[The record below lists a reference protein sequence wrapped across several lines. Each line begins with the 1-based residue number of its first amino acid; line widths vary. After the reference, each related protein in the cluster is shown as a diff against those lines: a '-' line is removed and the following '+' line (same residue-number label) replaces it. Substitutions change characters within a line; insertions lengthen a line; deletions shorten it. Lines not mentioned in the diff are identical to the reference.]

1 MPNLKT
7 LNKGKKYLIVI
18 GHPDKKSFCWNGI
31 YKTMIRQMRKY
42 KVNYRTIDLYSDSFA
57 RPRTKLVEKYQK
69 WVTWSTHICFI
80 SPVWWFR
87 LTPRLET
94 FFDEVFT
101 PGWAYKF
108 VKVTKL
114 YAYPKPFLSDKK
126 VRTYITHGAPM
137 LPVVTIYLNSVKLRL
152 VMGVYTFVFGWRLS
166 LFSKTKQFWS
176 VPFVS
181 QKKRTKYLRTVK
193 DDIKKDLIEKM

>member
-7 LNKGKKYLIVI
+7 LDKGKKYLIVI

-31 YKTMIRQMRKY
+31 YTTMIRQMRKH
-42 KVNYRTIDLYSDSFA
+42 KINYRTIDLYSDSFA
-57 RPRTKLVEKYQK
+57 RPRTKLIEKYQK

-181 QKKRTKYLRTVK
+181 DKKRKKYLNVVK
-193 DDIKKDLIEKM
+193 KDIKKDLKI

>member
-126 VRTYITHGAPM
+126 VRTYITHGTPM

>member
-7 LNKGKKYLIVI
+7 LDKQKKYLIVI

-31 YKTMIRQMRKY
+31 YKTMIRQMRKH
-42 KVNYRTIDLYSDSFA
+42 KINYRTIDLYSDSFA
-57 RPRTKLVEKYQK
+57 RPRTKLIEKYQK
-69 WVTWSTHICFI
+69 WVSWSTHICFI

-108 VKVTKL
+108 VKITKL

-181 QKKRTKYLRTVK
+181 DKKRKKYLNVVK
-193 DDIKKDLIEKM
+193 KDIKKDLKI

>member
-1 MPNLKT
+1 MLNLKT
-7 LNKGKKYLIVI
+7 LDKKKKYLIVI

-31 YKTMIRQMRKY
+31 YTTMIRQMRKH
-42 KVNYRTIDLYSDSFA
+42 KINYRTIDLYSDSFA
-57 RPRTKLVEKYQK
+57 RTRTKLIEKYQK

-108 VKVTKL
+108 VKVNKL

-181 QKKRTKYLRTVK
+181 DKKRKKYLNVVK
-193 DDIKKDLIEKM
+193 KDIKKDLKI

>member
-1 MPNLKT
+1 MKNLV
-7 LNKGKKYLIVI
+7 II
-18 GHPDKKSFCWNGI
+18 GHPDQNSFCHNGI
-31 YKTMIRQMRKY
+31 FGKIKKILNDHPNQEIK
-42 KVNYRTIDLYSDSFA
+42 TIDLYKDKLH
-57 RPRTKLVEKYQK
+57 RDKKDLINNYKKLVI
-69 WVTWSTHICFI
+69 WSDRIYFI

-87 LTPRLET
+87 LTPKMET

-108 VKVTKL
+108 ISITKL
-114 YAYPKPFLSDKK
+114 YAYPKPLLRDKK
-126 VRTYITHGAPM
+126 IRTYITHGAPM
-137 LPVVTIYLNSVKLRL
+137 LPVMTIYLNSVKLRL

-181 QKKRTKYLRTVK
+181 QKKREKYLKIVEK
-193 DDIKKDLIEKM
+193 DIKKDLK